1 MCSDPKQMIRDPDV
15 QEELGICV
23 ETAKVGV
30 EVSTWK
36 SFFLFFFLKKFFFLF
51 FIVSL
56 LYSF

>member
-1 MCSDPKQMIRDPDV
+1 MIRDPDV

-51 FIVSL
+51 FYCFSFIFFLGKVSL
-56 LYSF
+56 